1 MVIVDDNTK
10 ISGSLKEL
18 TIYSSKFGELKNSK
32 IGYPVRIN
40 ISFISLTF
48 RFLYEKILQPVDIDA
63 MLMMNMEEQ
72 KIDIRIGDIS
82 VQIPPKVMHT
92 IRNMINSMG
101 KLQVMKFVFFLLL
114 STSRFSSDYRTN

>member
-101 KLQVMKFVFFLLL
+101 KLQVMKFVFFF
-114 STSRFSSDYRTN
+114 TSVNI